1 MVAINSAT
9 YSQSALYWTNSTDGS
24 AYGFTSPL
32 ACVTINGYGYNSR
45 VAQACEKGYYNALNN
60 REDCKPCGYGLT
72 TAGVGQGF
80 VEGDCGIAPGFG
92 YVGSTI
98 RECECVRLLLVAPR
112 PMLCVRALTSECCR
126 VASSTHS
133 HLCT

>member
-1 MVAINSAT
+1 MVAINNAT
-9 YSQSALYWTNSTDGS
+9 YSQSALYWTNATDGS

-72 TAGVGQGF
+72 TAGVGLGF

-92 YVGSTI
+92 YDGSTI
-98 RECECVRLLLVAPR
+98 RECECVRLLLLLVAPR
-112 PMLCVRALTSECCR
+112 LMLCVRASMF
-126 VASSTHS
+126 
-133 HLCT
+133 